1 LRLSR
6 HVVWPLV
13 HLILLVVVL
22 DLIVGKLGLLQELC
36 QMLLLDQLLP
46 HRPGILLG
54 LLIDL

>member
-1 LRLSR
+1 M
-6 HVVWPLV
+6 
-13 HLILLVVVL
+13 VVL